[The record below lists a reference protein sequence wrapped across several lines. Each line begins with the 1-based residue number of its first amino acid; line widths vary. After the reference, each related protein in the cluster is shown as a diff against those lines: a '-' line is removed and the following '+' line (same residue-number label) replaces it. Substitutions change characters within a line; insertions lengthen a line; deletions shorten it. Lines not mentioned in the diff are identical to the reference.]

1 MNKYSKFPAEVVCE
15 LHPLFKGLR
24 WVAAARSSDAT
35 RHVITNICVE
45 KKDLEWTLVAT
56 DGRRLHVHTF
66 DAGLFDTDIEG
77 LEPGLYEVI
86 HVTGKFIV
94 IARSEELELGAYPK
108 WRNVIPDYEPEHD
121 ECVTSRTISRLAIRT
136 GVLLAS
142 DFTLDA
148 IGFGHGVKASDPVE
162 ISYGSSAPKEAF
174 VITHELGKAIVMPMR
189 LDEEEPKA
197 REEGEEEEAPPATE
211 AEATPEFNGF
221 QDLLEGVASN
231 PASEAAREFVE
242 NTKQLCAEGGA
253 KSVTI
258 SSGGKSVT
266 IDKDGVKASKDEPA
280 TV

>member
-15 LHPLFKGLR
+15 LHPLFRGLR
-24 WVAAARSSDAT
+24 WVAAARSTDAT

-45 KKDLEWTLVAT
+45 KKNLEWTLVAT

-66 DAGLFDTDIEG
+66 DAGLFDTDIDG
-77 LEPGLYEVI
+77 LVPGLYEVI
-86 HVTGKFIV
+86 HSTGKFIV
-94 IARSEELELGAYPK
+94 VARSEELELAAYPN
-108 WRNVIPDYEPEHD
+108 WRNVVPDYEPEHD

-148 IGFGHGVKASDPVE
+148 IGFGHGVKNGDPVE

-197 REEGEEEEAPPATE
+197 REEGEEEAPPATE

-221 QDLLEGVASN
+221 QDLLEGNPLDHLKPGDSMEVSLEIDGKVIASTM
-231 PASEAAREFVE
+231 
-242 NTKQLCAEGGA
+242 TKKA
-253 KSVTI
+253 K
-258 SSGGKSVT
+258 
-266 IDKDGVKASKDEPA
+266 KDEPA
-280 TV
+280 TA